1 MTFFIWNLN
10 LLLAS
15 RFSNIFEKF
24 SFHQKR
30 DSRHFDRKHFS
41 CKKMKEMSL
50 LDTNTTTLSWI
61 KELENRSLSIPLFLK
76 IHFLSG
82 EVRVCLHKIC
92 IFSRMLLLCY
102 LLEKYSFISSRTWIL
117 IQSLRAN
124 NFVIFI
130 KLGSVLRTHTGVV
143 LRTHT
148 GVVLRTHSFTGNAK
162 QTNFFLIFQKALF
175 NLKWFR
181 IWNHQFQLIVLDIL
195 LVLK

>member
-10 LLLAS
+10 LLSAS

-50 LDTNTTTLSWI
+50 FDTNTTTLSWI

-130 KLGSVLRTHTGVV
+130 KLGSTLRTYTGVVLRTHTWVV

-162 QTNFFLIFQKALF
+162 QTNFFLIFQ
-175 NLKWFR
+175 R
-181 IWNHQFQLIVLDIL
+181 PYSIWNDLEFEIIDFN
-195 LVLK
+195 

>member
-41 CKKMKEMSL
+41 CKKMKEMSIF
-50 LDTNTTTLSWI
+50 DTNTTTLSWI

-130 KLGSVLRTHTGVV
+130 KLGST
-143 LRTHT
+143 
-148 GVVLRTHSFTGNAK
+148 LRTHSFTGNAK

-181 IWNHQFQLIVLDIL
+181 TWNHRFQLMILDIL